1 MPTPQTPPTGNP
13 NAQPNRVELNPTR
26 STQPVN
32 EKAAPPE
39 QPAVR
44 RADDGEVQDRIIEL
58 MEMVVGQAD
67 NYDTKLIRELITA
80 ALKLIPDGRHTGELK
95 LMTAS
100 VKELRYA
107 YRVFAQYSHAH
118 KVTIFGSA
126 RTPEDHP
133 DYRAAVEFS
142 KLMADA
148 GWMSITGAGD
158 GIMKAGHEGPGRAA
172 SFGVAIRL
180 PFETSA
186 NEVIK
191 GDEKLINFRYFF
203 TRKLMF
209 LSQAEAVVCF
219 PGGFGTLDEC
229 FEALTLIQTGKAS
242 MVPVVFVEGEPT
254 PGVTTSGG
262 DPDLAIPGYWQG
274 WVRFI
279 RQQLLSRGWISPE
292 DENLFY
298 LAKNPQ
304 DAADHVLRFYALYH
318 SSRYVRDEL
327 VIRIQRPIT
336 DEQIETLNQE
346 FAILIKSGRI
356 HQRGPFE
363 QEHDHLDLP
372 RIVFTHTRH
381 KFGLVRALIDRIN
394 SFA

>member
-1 MPTPQTPPTGNP
+1 MPHTPSNNP
-13 NAQPNRVELNPTR
+13 GAEPNRVELNPTR
-26 STQPVN
+26 STQPMN

-58 MEMVVGQAD
+58 LEMVVGQAD
-67 NYDTKLIRELITA
+67 NSNAKLIRELITA

-107 YRVFAQYSHAH
+107 YRVFGQYPDAH

-126 RTPEDHP
+126 RTPPDHP

-142 KLMADA
+142 KIMADA
-148 GWMSITGAGD
+148 GWMAITGAGD

-262 DPDLAIPGYWQG
+262 DPDMAIPGYWQG
-274 WVRFI
+274 WVKFI

-298 LAKNPQ
+298 LAKDPK

-318 SSRYVRDEL
+318 SSRYVRDDL
-327 VIRIQRPIT
+327 IIRIQRPLT
-336 DEQIETLNQE
+336 EEQIEILNRE
-346 FAILIKSGRI
+346 FAVLIKSGRI
-356 HQRGPFE
+356 HQRGPYE
-363 QEHDHLDLP
+363 QEQDHLDLP
-372 RIVFTHTRH
+372 RIVLTHTRH